1 MHGAATKVFPSRQT
15 KIKYI
20 PSTQVYAAGELEGQE
35 GAYLVAWLK
44 ATDLEKAG
52 VNELACLS
60 DPAQWLTDFH
70 KNSGVVSEDENED
83 DKLLMATGG
92 YNAAD
97 LQRSYPEVI
106 EGVGESL
113 SGVDESLSGDIKSL
127 KRLIYG
133 AHAQV
138 GALTARLDKQ
148 DARLEGVVETKTA
161 STALYR
167 SFRPSKKRSTTGALH
182 PIHKVRK
189 CDSILPRRQYE
200 SALGP
205 I

>member
-1 MHGAATKVFPSRQT
+1 M
-15 KIKYI
+15 
-20 PSTQVYAAGELEGQE
+20 
-35 GAYLVAWLK
+35 
-44 ATDLEKAG
+44 
-52 VNELACLS
+52 
-60 DPAQWLTDFH
+60 
-70 KNSGVVSEDENED
+70 VSEDENED

-138 GALTARLDKQ
+138 GALTMRLDKQ

-167 SFRPSKKRSTTGALH
+167 SSDLPKSEVRPVPYILFIKYENGILSCLGGST
-182 PIHKVRK
+182 KVR
-189 CDSILPRRQYE
+189 
-200 SALGP
+200 
-205 I
+205 